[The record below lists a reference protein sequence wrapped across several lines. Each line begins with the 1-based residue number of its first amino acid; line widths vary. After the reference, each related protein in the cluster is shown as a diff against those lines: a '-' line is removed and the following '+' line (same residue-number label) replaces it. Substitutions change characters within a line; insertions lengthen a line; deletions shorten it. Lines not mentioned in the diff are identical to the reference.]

1 MKNLI
6 KILLLL
12 VMTAGLSS
20 CEKIRSIFD
29 VDFDTTL
36 SGDLEIDIQDME
48 VLKSAEE
55 YAFKD
60 EVTVDP
66 MDNEDIADYIDNI
79 KKMDVND
86 VILSVEYV
94 NKQDVIFKSGTYFRV
109 ANYTN
114 EVTWTLSGD
123 WPIVEGTEITLED
136 LGGTY
141 DALEKILDT
150 KVVFTISTEG
160 TCTVTNVFIVIRLG
174 IDTKVTASPL

>member
-6 KILLLL
+6 KISLLL
-12 VMTAGLSS
+12 VMTSGLSS

-29 VDFDTTL
+29 VEFKTTL
-36 SGDLEIDIQDME
+36 NGDLEIDIQDME
-48 VLKSAEE
+48 VLKSAEV
-55 YAFKD
+55 YAFQA
-60 EVTVDP
+60 ETSVDP
-66 MDNEDIADYIDNI
+66 LDDEDIADYIDNI
-79 KKMDVND
+79 KEMNVND

-94 NKQDVIFKSGTYFRV
+94 NKQDVVFKSGTYFRI
-109 ANYTN
+109 ADHTS

-123 WPIVEGTEITLED
+123 WPITEGTEITLED

-141 DALEKILDT
+141 DALEKILDR
-150 KVVFTISTEG
+150 KKVFTISTEG

>member
-6 KILLLL
+6 RVVLLLI
-12 VMTAGLSS
+12 MTAGLSS
-20 CEKIRSIFD
+20 CEKVRSIFD
-29 VDFDTTL
+29 VEFDTTL

-48 VLKSAEE
+48 VLKSAEV
-55 YAFKD
+55 YAFQA
-60 EVTVDP
+60 EVSVDP
-66 MDNEDIADYIDNI
+66 LDNEDIADYIDNI
-79 KKMDVND
+79 KEMNVDD

-94 NKQDVIFKSGTYFRV
+94 NKQDVVFKSGTYFRV
-109 ANYTN
+109 ANYAN

-150 KVVFTISTEG
+150 KGVFTVSTEG
-160 TCTVTNVFIVIRLG
+160 TCTETNVFIVIRLG